1 LTTTITHFSCNKD
14 QTISLALSKWKQNSA
29 RIIDINRGRCI
40 GNWPT
45 TKTNIQFGNVGA
57 FCGDND
63 MFSVGSSNGFINI
76 FNF

>member
-1 LTTTITHFSCNKD
+1 
-14 QTISLALSKWKQNSA
+14 LALSKWKQNSA